1 MNQIIFNLINAAVEN
16 QREIIDIPEDQV
28 IDLTPQASNEGLTE
42 I

>member
-1 MNQIIFNLINAAVEN
+1 MNQIIFNLINAIEN

-28 IDLTPQASNEGLTE
+28 IDLTPQTSNEGLTE

>member
-28 IDLTPQASNEGLTE
+28 IDLTPQTSKEGLTE